1 VARVSSL
8 LRARI
13 PIRAFFADP
22 SIRGMATALVAAE
35 GRPGQ
40 TTAVARAVLKLRGM
54 SADDRAR
61 LAATR
66 ASQGPDIS

>member
-1 VARVSSL
+1 
-8 LRARI
+8 
-13 PIRAFFADP
+13 
-22 SIRGMATALVAAE
+22 MAAALVAAE
-35 GRPGQ
+35 ERPGQ

-66 ASQGPDIS
+66 SSASQPPDIS